1 MKQNNSLSSCLHLL
15 LHMAQENKAVT
26 SEQLATF
33 LDTNPVVVRKML
45 GGLREHQLVQSDKGH
60 KGGWQLK
67 KPLAQITLLDVYQA
81 LGSPGLFAIGN
92 RNDNP
97 QCLVEQGVNRV
108 MNQTLA
114 SAEALLLKEFGT
126 LTLLDIGKEFLA
138 YPWHAAPKHLG
149 EHHD

>member
-15 LHMAQENKAVT
+15 LHMAQGNKAVT

-45 GGLREHQLVQSDKGH
+45 AGLREHQLVQSDKGH
-60 KGGWQLK
+60 KGGWRLK
-67 KPLAQITLLDVYQA
+67 KPLDAIRLYDVYQA

-92 RNDNP
+92 RKDNP

-108 MNQTLA
+108 MDQALA
-114 SAEALLLKEFGT
+114 SAQTLILDQFQT
-126 LTLLDIGKEFLA
+126 LTLFDIGQEFLA
-138 YPWHAAPKHLG
+138 HPWSDTDTLKG
-149 EHHD
+149 GHHE